1 VTFSSRHFTFGVLSS
16 ALAATAVVAGAAAGA
31 AAAGAVADA
40 GVGAAGVATAALA
53 STGGSAAN
61 TGRVINPLAMIAID
75 FENF

>member
-1 VTFSSRHFTFGVLSS
+1 
-16 ALAATAVVAGAAAGA
+16 
-31 AAAGAVADA
+31 
-40 GVGAAGVATAALA
+40 VGAAGVATAALA